1 MKNSKKSEKTRGTT
15 NMNKYIVTVELG
27 EDYYDS
33 ISVRCDDIYS
43 AISVACDSLHCSSE
57 DIVSVVKILS

>member
-1 MKNSKKSEKTRGTT
+1 
-15 NMNKYIVTVELG
+15 MNKYIVTVELG

-43 AISVACDSLHCSSE
+43 AISCACDSLHCSSE
-57 DIVSVVKILS
+57 YVVSVVRIEARY

>member
-1 MKNSKKSEKTRGTT
+1 
-15 NMNKYIVTVELG
+15 MNKYVVTVNLG
-27 EDYYDS
+27 VDYYEA

-57 DIVSVVKILS
+57 DVVSIVKILS

>member
-1 MKNSKKSEKTRGTT
+1 MNNLKKSVKVRITK
-15 NMNKYIVTVELG
+15 MNKYVITVELG

-57 DIVSVVKILS
+57 DVVSIVKRLS

>member
-1 MKNSKKSEKTRGTT
+1 
-15 NMNKYIVTVELG
+15 MNKYVVTVELG

-43 AISVACDSLHCSSE
+43 AISSACYSLHCSSE
-57 DIVSVVKILS
+57 DVVSVVKRLS

>member
-1 MKNSKKSEKTRGTT
+1 
-15 NMNKYIVTVELG
+15 MNKYVVTVELG

-43 AISVACDSLHCSSE
+43 AISLACADFNCAYSQ
-57 DIVSVVKILS
+57 IVGVNRIEALF

>member
-1 MKNSKKSEKTRGTT
+1 
-15 NMNKYIVTVELG
+15 MNKYVVTVEFG

-57 DIVSVVKILS
+57 DVVSIVKRLS

>member
-1 MKNSKKSEKTRGTT
+1 
-15 NMNKYIVTVELG
+15 MNKYVVTVELG
-27 EDYYDS
+27 KDYYEA

-57 DIVSVVKILS
+57 DVVSVIKRLS

>member
-1 MKNSKKSEKTRGTT
+1 
-15 NMNKYIVTVELG
+15 MNKYVVTVELG

-57 DIVSVVKILS
+57 DVVCVSVIRSCD

>member
-1 MKNSKKSEKTRGTT
+1 
-15 NMNKYIVTVELG
+15 MNKYIVTVELG

-33 ISVRCDDIYS
+33 ISVSCDDIYS

-57 DIVSVVKILS
+57 NIVSISMVRRCN

>member
-1 MKNSKKSEKTRGTT
+1 
-15 NMNKYIVTVELG
+15 MNKYVVTVELS

-57 DIVSVVKILS
+57 DVVSIVKRLSQLIKHEQQYII

>member
-1 MKNSKKSEKTRGTT
+1 MISW
-15 NMNKYIVTVELG
+15 IVTCKLG

-43 AISVACDSLHCSSE
+43 AIGVACDSLHCSSE
-57 DIVSVVKILS
+57 DVVSVFKRLS

>member
-1 MKNSKKSEKTRGTT
+1 
-15 NMNKYIVTVELG
+15 MNKYIVTVELG

-43 AISVACDSLHCSSE
+43 AIGIACDSLNCSSK
-57 DIVSVVKILS
+57 DVVSVVKRLSQLN